1 MKSRCKM
8 YRVDAFATKP
18 FTGNPAAVCLLQAG
32 MPQKLQ
38 TVGLQQIA
46 AELKQPATC
55 FVSLL
60 TEGDSFQAS
69 SRFGLRWFSP
79 SSQEL
84 PLCGHGTL
92 ATAAALVQGEGN
104 QQDTL
109 HFETL
114 GGQLSVQSMS
124 SETSS
129 LPTIQITLPK
139 SDSSMQ
145 LPNGLKLSNES
156 LKMVMGSLAIKEI
169 LYSSKVRNA
178 LVVLADGTTRKQLES
193 LQPDMDR
200 MVSELDTEQLNG
212 VMVTCQGDREPYH
225 FLSRYFAPWIGV
237 GEDAVTGS
245 AHTALGPYWATHLSM
260 IGQPMT
266 ARQCSQRGG
275 DLQVTVNEGCDK
287 VVIASQAVIVS
298 RGELCL
304 PE

>member
-1 MKSRCKM
+1 
-8 YRVDAFATKP
+8 
-18 FTGNPAAVCLLQAG
+18 

-38 TVGLQQIA
+38 TVGLQHIA

-92 ATAAALVQGEGN
+92 ATAAALVQGMVCARAMFADASQSPHLCMSTSYQPWHPAPQLILLLNWLGAVGEGN

-114 GGQLSVQSMS
+114 GGQLSVQSML
-124 SETSS
+124 SETNS

-145 LPNGLKLSNES
+145 LPPGLKLSNEI
-156 LKMVMGSLAIKEI
+156 LRVCHIPPVLVM
-169 LYSSKVRNA
+169 
-178 LVVLADGTTRKQLES
+178 Q
-193 LQPDMDR
+193 
-200 MVSELDTEQLNG
+200 
-212 VMVTCQGDREPYH
+212 
-225 FLSRYFAPWIGV
+225 
-237 GEDAVTGS
+237 
-245 AHTALGPYWATHLSM
+245 
-260 IGQPMT
+260 
-266 ARQCSQRGG
+266 
-275 DLQVTVNEGCDK
+275 
-287 VVIASQAVIVS
+287 
-298 RGELCL
+298 
-304 PE
+304 